1 MSAPPVI
8 QVRHFAKAY
17 GQHEA
22 ARDITFTVHAGDI
35 YGFLGRNGAGKS
47 TTIRALLG
55 LIRPDSGTLELFG
68 RDIRRERDAILA
80 RTGSIVEKPDFYKYL
95 SARRNL
101 EVLSRAY
108 GRRVTAGRIAEML
121 AFTGLQGRE
130 DDKVSGY
137 SHGMRQRLG
146 IAQALLHDPDLI
158 ILDEPT
164 TGLDPQGI
172 IDIRHLILRLRD
184 ELGKTIILSSH
195 LLPEVELICNRMVII
210 DKGRT
215 VVEGDV
221 RQLLH
226 ADELRVEF
234 YAEVTPP
241 LLDQLRQAFPGLTF
255 TELPK
260 QGVQVNAPREMIPAI
275 NDWLTGRNIPVYGI
289 QARRKLEDY
298 FLHLLAN

>member
-1 MSAPPVI
+1 MSDTPVI
-8 QVRHFAKAY
+8 RVSHFAKAF
-17 GQHEA
+17 GSHQA
-22 ARDITFTVHAGDI
+22 ARDISFTVNAGDI

-55 LIRPDSGTLELFG
+55 LIRPDSGTIELFG
-68 RDIRRERDAILA
+68 KDIRTHRNEVLA
-80 RTGSIVEKPDFYKYL
+80 NTGSIVEKPDFYKYL

-108 GRRVTAGRIAEML
+108 GKRVTAARILEML
-121 AFTGLQGRE
+121 EFTGLKGRE

-146 IAQALLHDPDLI
+146 IAQALLHDPQLI

-172 IDIRHLILRLRD
+172 IDIRNLILRLRD

-195 LLPEVELICNRMVII
+195 LLAEVELICNRMVII

-215 VVEGDV
+215 LIEGEV
-221 RQLLH
+221 GQLLH
-226 ADELRVEF
+226 ADEMLVEF
-234 YAEVTPP
+234 HTDANPET
-241 LLDQLRQAFPGLTF
+241 LDGLRQAFPQLAFQTGTGGSL
-255 TELPK
+255 
-260 QGVQVNAPREMIPAI
+260 QVTTSRDTIPAI
-275 NDWLTGRNIPVYGI
+275 NDWLTGHTVRVYGI
-289 QARRKLEDY
+289 QTRRKLEDY
-298 FLHLLAN
+298 FLNILAS

>member
-1 MSAPPVI
+1 MSIIPVI
-8 QVRHFAKAY
+8 RVSHFAKAF
-17 GQHEA
+17 GDHRA
-22 ARDITFTVHAGDI
+22 AQDISFTVHAGDI

-47 TTIRALLG
+47 TTIRAMLG
-55 LIRPDSGTLELFG
+55 LIRPDGGTLEIFG
-68 RDIRRERDAILA
+68 QDIRRERNAILA

-108 GRRVTAGRIAEML
+108 GKRVTSARISDML

-172 IDIRHLILRLRD
+172 IDIRNLILRLRD

-195 LLPEVELICNRMVII
+195 LLAEVELICNRMVII

-215 VVEGDV
+215 LIEGEV

-234 YAEVTPP
+234 QTDATTNVLPD
-241 LLDQLRQAFPGLTF
+241 LQLAFPG
-255 TELPK
+255 
-260 QGVQVNAPREMIPAI
+260 VQAEFVTGGEVHVTTARDMIPAI
-275 NDWLTGRNIPVYGI
+275 NDWLSGRGVRVYGI
-289 QARRKLEDY
+289 NARRKLEDY
-298 FLHLLAN
+298 FLQILGN

>member
-1 MSAPPVI
+1 MSAIPVI
-8 QVRHFAKAY
+8 RVSHFAKAF
-17 GQHEA
+17 GDHQA
-22 ARDITFTVHAGDI
+22 AKDISFTVNAGDI

-47 TTIRALLG
+47 TTIRAMLG
-55 LIRPDSGTLELFG
+55 LIRPDGGTLEIFG
-68 RDIRRERDAILA
+68 HDICKERNAILA

-108 GRRVTAGRIAEML
+108 GKRVTSARISDML

-172 IDIRHLILRLRD
+172 IDIRNLILRLRD

-195 LLPEVELICNRMVII
+195 LLAEVELICN
-210 DKGRT
+210 
-215 VVEGDV
+215 
-221 RQLLH
+221 
-226 ADELRVEF
+226 
-234 YAEVTPP
+234 
-241 LLDQLRQAFPGLTF
+241 
-255 TELPK
+255 
-260 QGVQVNAPREMIPAI
+260 
-275 NDWLTGRNIPVYGI
+275 
-289 QARRKLEDY
+289 
-298 FLHLLAN
+298 